1 MTIPNLFNLEGRSAL
16 LIGGATGIGLAAA
29 QALGSAGASLWLAGR
44 RRDVGEQAAA
54 ALGAQYLPVD
64 VTQPDTIQAA
74 VDQIRAQH
82 GRLDIAVNSPAA
94 RLNQPAEATSE
105 AQWDELMNT
114 LLRGV
119 FSACRIEGA
128 AMLEQG
134 GGAIVNI
141 ASMSAYVVNRPQRQ
155 AAYNAAKAAVVQ
167 YTRSIAAEWAAR
179 GVRVNLVSPGYTA
192 TALTAVS
199 RSKPEMANVWTELTP
214 MGRWAQPEEIA
225 GAIWYLASD
234 AASFT
239 TGADIVI
246 DGGYSLW

>member
-1 MTIPNLFNLEGRSAL
+1 VRIPELFNLEGRSAL
-16 LIGGATGIGLAAA
+16 LIGGTAGIGKAAA
-29 QALGSAGASLWLAGR
+29 QLLGQAGASLWLAGR
-44 RRDVGEQAAA
+44 RREVGQQAAA
-54 ALGAQYLPVD
+54 ELGAHYLYVD
-64 VTQPDTIQAA
+64 VTRPDTIQAA
-74 VDQIRAQH
+74 VDQILHQH
-82 GRLDIAVNSPAA
+82 GRLDIAVNGPVA
-94 RLNQPAEATSE
+94 RLNHPAEATSE

-114 LLRGV
+114 NLRGV
-119 FSACRIEGA
+119 FSACRSEGA
-128 AMLEQG
+128 AMLDQG

-155 AAYNAAKAAVVQ
+155 AAYNASKAAVVQ
-167 YTRSIAAEWAAR
+167 YTRSIAAEWASR

-199 RSKPEMANVWTELTP
+199 RSKPEIAEVWAGLTP

-225 GAIWYLASD
+225 GAIWYLVSD

-239 TGADIVI
+239 TGADIII